1 MTVGSKVVCIDDKF
15 PLGIEKFYVALPKAG
30 VVYVIREMTV
40 GISLQ
45 GEEGEVCVLLVGLN
59 NPRSSKAPFPERGFK
74 AERFR
79 PLDEIKE
86 ETTEQTVVEAPA
98 RSRTSTFAK
107 WTAFTAAAVV
117 AAGFATST
125 AKVRARP
132 NGKGAQHTIW
142 LAESR

>member
-59 NPRSSKAPFPERGFK
+59 NPRSNKPPFPERGFK

-86 ETTEQTVVEAPA
+86 ENARKETEG
-98 RSRTSTFAK
+98 
-107 WTAFTAAAVV
+107 
-117 AAGFATST
+117 AG
-125 AKVRARP
+125 V
-132 NGKGAQHTIW
+132 
-142 LAESR
+142 LVESR

>member
-1 MTVGSKVVCIDDKF
+1 MKGNCRAGARRLYGRIAAGEIGLGVYLLFRMTVGSKVVCIDDKF
-15 PLGIEKFYVALPKAG
+15 PLGIEKFYTALPKAG
-30 VVYVIREMTV
+30 VVYVIREMMV

-86 ETTEQTVVEAPA
+86 ENAKKETEGAGVLVESI
-98 RSRTSTFAK
+98 SR
-107 WTAFTAAAVV
+107 
-117 AAGFATST
+117 
-125 AKVRARP
+125 
-132 NGKGAQHTIW
+132 
-142 LAESR
+142 EM